1 MLIKTFSHPKVTAS
15 LLCTVETR
23 NICKCLLHFSP
34 VLYCEVSSL
43 ILRQDMA
50 VSWPR
55 FLRFVSVAPGK
66 AWVNASVEAMTG
78 HFFQFNFAV
87 IVPTF
92 DII

>member
-1 MLIKTFSHPKVTAS
+1 
-15 LLCTVETR
+15 
-23 NICKCLLHFSP
+23 
-34 VLYCEVSSL
+34 
-43 ILRQDMA
+43 MA

-55 FLRFVSVAPGK
+55 FLQFVSVASGK
-66 AWVNASVEAMTG
+66 GWVNASVEAMTG